1 MRIMV
6 IIISVMLFTGCSQN
20 RVVYVPVSSCPK
32 PPACG
37 DVLQV
42 MSLPK
47 SATTIQKLEALR
59 ADYFELYRCKL
70 LLDAY
75 RSD

>member
-1 MRIMV
+1 MRTIVTIM
-6 IIISVMLFTGCSQN
+6 SVMMLTGCGLN
-20 RVVYVPVSSCPK
+20 RKVYVPVSSCPK
-32 PPACG
+32 PPVCG
-37 DVLQV
+37 EVLQV

-47 SATTIQKLEALR
+47 SATTIQKLEAIR

-75 RSD
+75 RAD

>member
-1 MRIMV
+1 MRTIV
-6 IIISVMLFTGCSQN
+6 IIISVMLFTGCASN
-20 RVVYVPVSSCPK
+20 RTVYVPVSSCPK

-37 DVLQV
+37 EVLQV

-47 SATTIQKLEALR
+47 SATTIQKLEAIR
-59 ADYFELYRCKL
+59 SDYFELYRCKL

-75 RSD
+75 RAD

>member
-1 MRIMV
+1 MRTIV
-6 IIISVMLFTGCSQN
+6 IIIIVMMLTGCGWNQK
-20 RVVYVPVSSCPK
+20 VYVPVSSCPR

-37 DVLQV
+37 EVLQV

-47 SATTIQKLEALR
+47 SATTIQKLEAIR

-75 RSD
+75 RAD

>member
-1 MRIMV
+1 MRIIV
-6 IIISVMLFTGCSQN
+6 IIIAVMILSSCSST
-20 RVVYVPVSSCPK
+20 RKVYVPVSSCPR

-37 DVLQV
+37 EVLQV

-47 SATTIQKLEALR
+47 SATTIQKLEAIR

-75 RSD
+75 RAD

>member
-1 MRIMV
+1 MRTIV
-6 IIISVMLFTGCSQN
+6 IIISVMLFTGCGLN
-20 RVVYVPVSSCPK
+20 RKVYVPVSSCPK

-37 DVLQV
+37 DVLQA

-75 RSD
+75 RAD

>member
-6 IIISVMLFTGCSQN
+6 IIISVILFTGCSQN
-20 RVVYVPVSSCPK
+20 RVVYVPVSSCPV

-37 DVLQV
+37 DSLQV
-42 MSLPK
+42 KKLPN
-47 SATTIQKLEALR
+47 SATTIQKLEAIR

-70 LLDAY
+70 ILDAY
-75 RSD
+75 RAD